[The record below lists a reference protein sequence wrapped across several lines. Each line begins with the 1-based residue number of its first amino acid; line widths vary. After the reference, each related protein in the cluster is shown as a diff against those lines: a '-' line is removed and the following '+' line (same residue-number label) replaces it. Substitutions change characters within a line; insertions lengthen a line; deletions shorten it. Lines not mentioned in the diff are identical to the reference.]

1 MQEIVFLLS
10 IISLP
15 LGEARVNGLADA
27 CVTIADQP
35 LALFINPALLTRT
48 QDRKLL
54 YNPEGFEFGGGGY
67 IPERIFNSIM
77 QVGFIGYSQPIGKFG
92 TGLAGYRDEG
102 GGSGILV
109 GAAYKLGFLHTGA
122 SLGMR
127 YAASGLTPAV
137 AIGLSVPSIKFAD
150 VPGEIS
156 LAMAARYIEWF
167 NVQAGLDYSVAF
179 FRFMANF
186 NARDPFF
193 AGNIE
198 SVRLA
203 ALFKLDDLVGF
214 PLEFGGGWGSDN
226 NRFGVLFASDLN
238 LCRINLSYSDFG
250 YGDGRIGLSL
260 LFSIASTKEVQ
271 ERLAAIENE
280 QKTKNEITSKTYT
293 TQGISLYKEG
303 DYEASLNA
311 LDIALIW
318 DPSNKEALSWLER
331 VRTEKNSAEFA
342 ALIAASNAAIRTQ
355 DYLEALSKAQE
366 AMKIDSTSTEAKALA
381 EEAQRKFSQNILAQT
396 SSVRNSGEINALYQQ
411 GLEQYAAGDLKGATD
426 TWGKIQKL
434 QPKSTTVQTYQKQ
447 TAEKITEQ
455 VSQGMS
461 QLDVLERKGRWREA
475 LALANRLHNMAPSDK
490 NISAK
495 VTTYQSKISS
505 LVSESL
511 TQGVDYYNRGYYVNA
526 QNSFY
531 AVLALDPANST
542 AKDYLNRMKG
552 KIQKKDANEL
562 YILGV
567 QAYTNNQYE
576 QAIEY
581 WRQVLEIDST
591 YGNAAKNIQRAK
603 EKLAQL
609 K

>member
-54 YNPEGFEFGGGGY
+54 YNPVGY
-67 IPERIFNSIM
+67 QIGSSVVDLPFLLDVS
-77 QVGFIGYSQPIGKFG
+77 FLGYSQPLGKFG
-92 TGLAGYRDEG
+92 TGLAGYRDEE
-102 GGSGILV
+102 GGSGILA

-122 SLGMR
+122 SLGLR
-127 YAASGLTPAV
+127 YEAYGTMPLRPAV

-156 LAMAARYIEWF
+156 LAMSARYIDWF

-186 NARDPFF
+186 NARDPFLSS
-193 AGNIE
+193 NME

-250 YGDGRIGLSL
+250 YGNGRIGLSL

-303 DYEASLNA
+303 DYDAALNA
-311 LDIALIW
+311 LDVALIW

-331 VRTEKNSAEFA
+331 VRTEKNSTELA

-366 AMKIDSTSTEAKALA
+366 ALKIDSTSTEAKALA
-381 EEAQRKFSQNILAQT
+381 DEAQRKFSQNILAQT
-396 SSVRNSGEINALYQQ
+396 SSTRNSGEINALYQQ

-434 QPKSTTVQTYQKQ
+434 QPKSTAVQTYQKQ

-490 NISAK
+490 NITSK
-495 VTTYQSKISS
+495 VTTYQTKISS

-511 TQGVDYYNRGYYVNA
+511 TQGVDYYNRGYFVNA

-562 YILGV
+562 YLLGV

-581 WRQVLEIDST
+581 WQQVLEIDST